1 MAGVVLCLAAMA
13 HADIEDGA
21 YDAASKRVSPA
32 ARQAMDARLA
42 QERQREQERERIE
55 AEAEAQRAAA
65 ERAAWEAL
73 PYPVRLTQTRCT
85 TCHVAQNYE
94 SQRHNRLGWEIVILR
109 MYYLNHAPL
118 QVGERGI
125 IAAHL
130 AQRLPAQGADAAV
143 EALQQLAAVALMPL
157 LGWLAWRL
165 ARSRSR
171 RSRPAR

>member
-1 MAGVVLCLAAMA
+1 MAQ
-13 HADIEDGA
+13 ADIEDGA

-32 ARQAMDARLA
+32 A
-42 QERQREQERERIE
+42 
-55 AEAEAQRAAA
+55 AQRAAA

-118 QVGERGI
+118 QDGERGI

-130 AQRLPAQGADAAV
+130 AQRLPAQGTDAAV
-143 EALQQLAAVALMPL
+143 EALQQFAAVALMPL

-165 ARSRSR
+165 ARLRSR
-171 RSRPAR
+171 RRRPAR

>member
-55 AEAEAQRAAA
+55 AEAEAQRVAA
-65 ERAAWEAL
+65 EREAWEAL

-85 TCHVAQNYE
+85 LCHVAQNYE

-109 MYYLNHAPL
+109 MQVLNDAPL
-118 QVGERGI
+118 GPGERSV
-125 IAAHL
+125 IAAQL
-130 AQRLPAQGADAAV
+130 AQAYPASGREAWM
-143 EALQQLAAVALMPL
+143 EALQQLAVALLPL
-157 LGWLAWRL
+157 WLWLAWKILR
-165 ARSRSR
+165 ARR
-171 RSRPAR
+171 AGKK